1 MEIKEEWKK
10 YSKTI
15 AAEVSDRMAQ
25 LGISQKS
32 LAVLMGC
39 SQQYV
44 SKILKGN
51 ENLSLETVSKLES
64 SLDFSLFLNHLQL
77 RSKPD
82 DRVLR
87 EYSFDDGAKPVH
99 CVAEAAVPMK
109 SDACEPERKYRLAS
123 MEEPSDEM
131 LQTIMEGVAKKASQ
145 TSLEAKSEL
154 DRRFREMMEQI
165 YKYRKNQKMTWK
177 N

>member
-1 MEIKEEWKK
+1 MEKKEEWKK

-51 ENLSLETVSKLES
+51 ENLSLETVSKLEC
-64 SLDFSLFLNHLQL
+64 SLDFSLFHNHLQL

-87 EYSFDDGAKPVH
+87 EYCFDDGAKPVH
-99 CVAEAAVPMK
+99 CVAEGAVSMK
-109 SDACEPERKYRLAS
+109 SDAHEPERKYRLAS

-131 LQTIMEGVAKKASQ
+131 LHKVMQGVADKACQ
-145 TSLEAKSEL
+145 TESNVRREL
-154 DRRFREMMEQI
+154 DRRSREMMEQI